1 MKKCRILG
9 LFGNFDDAFAAIED
23 FKKKKVD
30 GITVDDVTF
39 LSPIEHPDID
49 DVLGP
54 RPSVIPKV
62 TLCGAA
68 FGITFGFLFLASAQ
82 SNFLIQPQG
91 GKPIVPLPSNIV
103 LTYEMMILFSVLFTV
118 VAFLITTRLF
128 RKRKSLYSEKVGIDQ
143 VAIEFEV
150 DEKYID
156 PIKAV
161 FKDNHA
167 VEVREE
173 VQS

>member
-1 MKKCRILG
+1 
-9 LFGNFDDAFAAIED
+9 
-23 FKKKKVD
+23 
-30 GITVDDVTF
+30 
-39 LSPIEHPDID
+39 
-49 DVLGP
+49 
-54 RPSVIPKV
+54 
-62 TLCGAA
+62 
-68 FGITFGFLFLASAQ
+68 
-82 SNFLIQPQG
+82 
-91 GKPIVPLPSNIV
+91 
-103 LTYEMMILFSVLFTV
+103 MMILFSVLFTV

>member
-1 MKKCRILG
+1 M
-9 LFGNFDDAFAAIED
+9 
-23 FKKKKVD
+23 
-30 GITVDDVTF
+30 
-39 LSPIEHPDID
+39 
-49 DVLGP
+49 
-54 RPSVIPKV
+54 IPKV

-91 GKPIVPLPSNIV
+91 GKAIVPLPSNIV
-103 LTYEMMILFSVLFTV
+103 LTYEMMILFSVIFTV
-118 VAFLITTRLF
+118 IAFLVTTRLF
-128 RKRKSLYSEKVGIDQ
+128 RKRKSLYSEKISLDQ

-156 PIKAV
+156 QIKGV

-173 VQS
+173 VQT